1 MPSALGVKLGLSA
14 LPPLRVELPIE
25 LPPVA
30 HPDDVSSGPQTEK
43 LTVPAGVPPVELPVT
58 VTESDVA
65 APSRIEPSA
74 GVEVVLLSAG
84 VTVKHSVAE
93 PSLDAR

>member
-1 MPSALGVKLGLSA
+1 MISA
-14 LPPLRVELPIE
+14 LPPLSVALPIE

-65 APSRIEPSA
+65 APAGSSRPPASRSCCCRPA
-74 GVEVVLLSAG
+74 
-84 VTVKHSVAE
+84 
-93 PSLDAR
+93 